1 MLDTLN
7 KQKVAGTIILN
18 DHNGQKKFLLKK
30 QKNHN
35 EFVMTYIE
43 DDLTSLASILKAI
56 KETLDLNPEKM
67 DLVDLTNIKID
78 DQKIPLFVFSISDI
92 STEMLS
98 IQDESITWEQSSVVR
113 NVLNRYQVTGVPFFE

>member
-1 MLDTLN
+1 M
-7 KQKVAGTIILN
+7 
-18 DHNGQKKFLLKK
+18 KK